1 MKYSID
7 FIRIGWTRRI
17 SDHYFSSAC
26 TISLLRGPKL
36 ILVDPGSPWDS
47 QWLLSQ
53 LSSRGVNP
61 YDIDFVVCTHDHVD
75 HIGSLHIFPNSTRIV
90 GENFEV
96 QGLKDC
102 FSILKTPYEIDSLIH
117 IISTPGHTLSDIS
130 VIVEDIDQF
139 GRVALVGD
147 LFECEQDII
156 DPSLW
161 HSSSNDV
168 RIQQKNRKF
177 IIDNFDYIVPGHGP
191 AFKAT
196 KRWQN

>member
-53 LSSRGVNP
+53 LTSRGINP
-61 YDIDFVVCTHDHVD
+61 YDINFVVCTHDHVD

-102 FSILKTPYEIDSLIH
+102 FSILKTPYEIDPLIH

-139 GRVALVGD
+139 GRVAIVGD
-147 LFECEQDII
+147 LFECEQDTI

-161 HSSSNDV
+161 HSSSNNV
-168 RIQQKNRKF
+168 SIQQKNREF